1 MLRIC
6 LLGSYTVAD
15 TEGAAISLSSKAAR
29 ALLVLLV
36 LAQGEPRERLALA
49 AKLWPEA
56 DDSLGLFY
64 LRRTLS
70 ELRRGLGLHATRVC
84 TPTAHTL
91 AFATEPTFFCDML
104 AFDQAISKAAW
115 DDAIALYLG
124 ALWPDTD
131 FEWLAQERGLRE
143 ESLLVAL
150 ERAAQQARKNGER
163 ERAKGYL
170 RQALAREPL
179 RELVVQLLMQ
189 VLADEGDLVGARQV
203 FRALRRRLV
212 EARLGEPSAETQEVL
227 NQLERPKSLSLS
239 LSPAPRTLPTPLTR
253 FFGRETECEAL
264 VQLLTDPIARLITLT
279 GPGGIG
285 KTRLILEVLH
295 RSLPDHK
302 DLWFIPLA
310 ELTEAARLPQVLW
323 QAIAPGEATDDPLR
337 SLIMR
342 LDGINTPLLVLD
354 NFEQLVGKLSLRFLQ
369 QLLEA
374 VPSLTCLVTSRRKL
388 QLTGERLLTLTPLAV
403 PEKPGKPERLSEFPS
418 VQFFED
424 RARAVRPDFQ
434 LTEQNMAAIAALCCH
449 TEGVPLALEL
459 LTTHLRLLTPETLE
473 SYIAGSTFSLLAGSS
488 AALPERHQSVWS
500 AIETTV
506 ALLPPG
512 LDRAFFALSTFQG
525 GWTLAAAQ
533 ALLQLETPIATLLL
547 LEQLE
552 AFSLIHGEGSR
563 FTLLET
569 VREFGAQALTEQEKQ
584 ELRERHATYFLA
596 WAEQHEPQLA
606 QRQQSLALDS
616 TAADWSNLG
625 LAMAQLVPEKKLRLA
640 CFLAIYVIVR
650 SVGLELLTEAH
661 AAGQEADLV
670 GTHTMADLDNRLG
683 AIFAQRRAFALAEE
697 HIHAALRTYQV
708 IADYRKSGMALI
720 NLGNIAMEHQDW
732 SKAEQLFTQA
742 VPLLKSAA
750 ELRGLSIVMGN
761 LALAALRQGR
771 LEQAATLLHDA
782 LALRES
788 LGDLRGIAIVFLIFG
803 ELAREREEYVQSQAH
818 YEHALAEFRM
828 LNDQAML
835 SNAFEGLAELKVAMG
850 EFAAAA
856 SYFGGAFHARVAAG
870 MDTASPSEPAINATK
885 AALGDDRFA
894 QLFAEGSGLIE
905 DRSLVL

>member
-29 ALLVLLV
+29 ALLMLLI

-70 ELRRGLGLHATRVC
+70 ELRRGLGRHATHVC

-91 AFATEPTFFCDML
+91 AFATEPTFFCDVL
-104 AFDQAISKAAW
+104 AFDQAIAKAAW

-131 FEWLAQERGLRE
+131 FEWLAHERGLRE
-143 ESLLVAL
+143 ESLFVAL

-170 RQALAREPL
+170 RQAQAREPL
-179 RELVVQLLMQ
+179 REPVIQLLMQ

-239 LSPAPRTLPTPLTR
+239 PAPRTLPTPLTR

-264 VQLLTDPIARLITLT
+264 VQLLTDPGARLITLT

-285 KTRLILEVLH
+285 KTRLALEVLH

-323 QAIAPGEATDDPLR
+323 QAIAPGEATDDPLS
-337 SLIMR
+337 SLITR
-342 LDGINTPLLVLD
+342 LHGINSPLLVLD

-569 VREFGAQALTEQEKQ
+569 VREFGAQALTEQETQ

-606 QRQQSLALDS
+606 QRQQSLALDA

-625 LAMAQLVPEKKLRLA
+625 LAMAQLGPEKKLRLA
-640 CFLAIYVIVR
+640 CFLSIYVIVR
-650 SVGLELLTEAH
+650 SVGLELMTEAH
-661 AAGQEADLV
+661 AAGQEAGLV

-683 AIFAQRRAFALAEE
+683 AIFAQRHAFARAEE

-708 IADYRKSGMALI
+708 IEDHRKSGMALI
-720 NLGNIAMEHQDW
+720 NLGNIAMDHQDLA
-732 SKAEQLFTQA
+732 KAEQFFIQA
-742 VPLLKSAA
+742 IPLLKLVM
-750 ELRGLSIVMGN
+750 EQRGLSIVMSN
-761 LALAALRQGR
+761 LALATLRQGR
-771 LEQAATLLHDA
+771 LEQAETLLHDA

-818 YEHALAEFRM
+818 YERALSEFRM
-828 LNDQAML
+828 LNDLAML

-856 SYFGGAFHARVAAG
+856 SYFGGAFHARIAAS
-870 MDTASPSEPAINATK
+870 MDIASPSEPALNATK

-894 QLFAEGSGLIE
+894 QFFAEGSGLIE
-905 DRSLVL
+905 DRLLVL